1 MNSFPKDFLW
11 GGATA
16 ANQCEGAYNVGGK
29 GLSIMDVATGG
40 TKSTPR
46 YVTLKNK
53 EGNKEKVPM
62 FDFHDLNGGQLEVFN
77 DEFYPNHE
85 AIDFY
90 HHYKE
95 DIKLFAEMG
104 FKCFRMSIAWTRI
117 FPNGNDEEPNE
128 EGLKFYDNVFDELLK
143 YNIQPVVTISHYETP
158 LNLTHEWNSWVDR
171 RNVDCYVKYCK
182 VLFERYKDKVKY
194 WMTFNEINGIEFSP
208 YLEAGVISNN
218 KQEVMQAVHHQFVAS
233 AKAVTLCH
241 EIIPDAMI
249 GMMIAYAPIYPYSC
263 NPDDIIMA
271 KIDMRSINFYC
282 DVMCRG
288 YYPSYKLKEF
298 EREGIVIHKEKG
310 DDDILRLGTVDYIG
324 FSYYQSGT
332 VGTQEL
338 ESSSGNMM
346 SGLKN
351 PYLKESEWGWPIDA
365 MGLRISLNN
374 LYDRYQKPLFIV
386 ENGLGA
392 VDQKENDGIHDVY
405 RIDYL
410 EKHMKAMKDAIN
422 LDGVDLM
429 GYTPWGCID
438 LISASTGEM
447 AKRYGMIYV
456 DKHDDNTGDL
466 HREKKDSF
474 EWYKNVIESNGLNI

>member
-16 ANQCEGAYNVGGK
+16 ANQFEGAYNVNGK
-29 GLSIMDVATGG
+29 GLSIMDVVTGG

-62 FDFHDLNGGQLEVFN
+62 FSFHDLNGGQLEVFD

-104 FKCFRMSIAWTRI
+104 FKCFRMSIAWSRI
-117 FPNGNDEEPNE
+117 FPNGNDEVPNE
-128 EGLKFYDNVFDELLK
+128 DGLRFYDDVFDELLK

-158 LNLTHEWNSWVDR
+158 LNLTNEWNSWVDR

-194 WMTFNEINGIEFSP
+194 WMTFNEINVLEFSP
-208 YLEAGVISNN
+208 YMEAGVISNN
-218 KQEVMQAVHHQFVAS
+218 KQELMQAAHHQFVAS
-233 AKAVTLCH
+233 AKAVSLCH
-241 EIIPDAMI
+241 EMIPDAMI
-249 GMMIAYAPIYPYSC
+249 GLMVTYAPIYPYSC
-263 NPDDIIMA
+263 NPKDVFMA
-271 KIDMRSINFYC
+271 KKALDNCYFYC

-298 EREGIVIHKEKG
+298 ERENIVIDKEKG

-338 ESSSGNMM
+338 ESSKGNMM

-351 PYLKESEWGWPIDA
+351 PYLKESEWGWPIDS

-392 VDQKENDGIHDVY
+392 ADIRENNEIHDNY

-410 EKHMKAMKDAIN
+410 EKHIKAMKDAI
-422 LDGVDLM
+422 LIDGVELM

-474 EWYKNVIESNGLNI
+474 EWYRNVIESNGSNI

>member
-29 GLSIMDVATGG
+29 GLSIMDVVTGG

-104 FKCFRMSIAWTRI
+104 FKCFRMSIAWSRI

-128 EGLKFYDNVFDELLK
+128 EGLKFYDHVFDELLK

-158 LNLTHEWNSWVDR
+158 LNLTNEWNSWVDR

-218 KQEVMQAVHHQFVAS
+218 KQEVMQAAHHQFVAS
-233 AKAVTLCH
+233 SKAVTLCH

-263 NPDDIIMA
+263 NPDDVIMA
-271 KIDMRSINFYC
+271 QMDMQSSNFYC

-298 EREGIVIHKEKG
+298 EREGIVIDKEKG

-338 ESSSGNMM
+338 ESSNGNMM
-346 SGLKN
+346 LGLKN

-392 VDQKENDGIHDVY
+392 VDKKENDGIHDAY

-410 EKHMKAMKDAIN
+410 EKHIKAMKDAIN
-422 LDGVDLM
+422 IDGVDLM